1 MLCLLVIGSTIYKVV
16 LPKIKPESD
25 LYFCVFEIFYNETFA
40 KNLGELTE
48 TVRGLEAKLPTAMPN
63 LHRTV

>member
-25 LYFCVFEIFYNETFA
+25 LYFCVFEIFSITKHLQKILA
-40 KNLGELTE
+40 S
-48 TVRGLEAKLPTAMPN
+48 
-63 LHRTV
+63 